1 MVIFLFWRKILHI
14 NIGIA
19 SFLSNFAPDFE
30 MKWHGC
36 KWCEPR
42 NVLIT
47 KKKTIIFLKMA
58 DNLVIVESPAK
69 AKTIQKYLGKEYKV
83 MSSYGH
89 IRDLEKKDFSID
101 VENDFQPIY
110 EIPEDKLALVQELK
124 KAAKGV
130 KTVWLA
136 SDEDRE
142 GEAIAW
148 HLNEVLGLKK
158 ENTRRIVFHEITKPA
173 ILAAIENP
181 RDIDTNLV
189 DAQQARRVLD
199 RIVGFELSPVLWKK
213 IKPSLSAG
221 RVQSVAV
228 RLLAEREKEIRDFK
242 SEEYYRVSSEMT
254 ASESENVVPCELNK
268 RFATRE
274 QAMEL
279 LEHCKDATFTVADV
293 QVKPIKKCPAPPFT
307 TSTLQQ
313 EASRKLGFS
322 VAQTMRVAQSLYES
336 GHITYMRTDSV
347 NLSSLAIG
355 TISKEIKDSLGEKYL
370 KVRKYHTSSKGAQEA
385 HEAIRPTFISNHD
398 ITGTAQ
404 EKKLYNLIW
413 KRTIASQMAD
423 AQVEK
428 TQVEISISGR
438 NELFEASGEVVKFDG
453 FLKVYFETNDDEI
466 ATSEFHT
473 LPPLKVGDML
483 TEKEVVATQ
492 RFTQQPNRYSEA
504 MLVKRLEELGIGRP
518 STYAPTIST
527 IQARDYVVKGESKG
541 TKRSF
546 EQITLKG
553 NKITTK
559 NKSELV
565 GNEKGKLIPTDV
577 GMVVNDFLTK
587 FFPQIL
593 DYNFTAKVETEFDEI
608 AEGKKKW
615 NDEIKEFYKGFH
627 PEIEKVSSLR
637 LEHKVGER
645 ILGNDPATGKP
656 VSVKIGRYGPL
667 VQLGSTDD
675 KEKPRFASLQK
686 DQSVATITLEEALK
700 LFEMPRTLGTFEGKE
715 VVVAIG
721 KYGPYIKHDGK
732 FVSVPKDMSPYSIT
746 IDDAAELIKDKRVS
760 EAQKVLMT
768 FDEEPELQVL
778 NGRFGAYIVYKKQ
791 NFKIPKKYDSSKLTL
806 EDCRAIVNDE
816 ANASKGGRR
825 KAAAKK

>member
-1 MVIFLFWRKILHI
+1 
-14 NIGIA
+14 
-19 SFLSNFAPDFE
+19 
-30 MKWHGC
+30 
-36 KWCEPR
+36 
-42 NVLIT
+42 
-47 KKKTIIFLKMA
+47 MA

-69 AKTIQKYLGKEYKV
+69 AKTIQKFLGKDYKV

-101 VENDFQPIY
+101 VDNDFEPIY
-110 EIPEDKLALVQELK
+110 EIPEDKTNLVSELK
-124 KAAKGV
+124 KAAKNV

-148 HLNEVLGLKK
+148 HLNEVLELKK

-242 SEEYYRVSSEMT
+242 SEQYYRVSSEMV
-254 ASESENVVPCELNK
+254 ASDGESVIPCELNK
-268 RFATRE
+268 RFATRD
-274 QAMEL
+274 QAVEL
-279 LEHCKDATFTVADV
+279 LEHCADATFTVADV
-293 QVKPIKKCPAPPFT
+293 QVKPLKKCPAPPFT

-336 GHITYMRTDSV
+336 GYITYMRTDSV
-347 NLSSLAIG
+347 NLSSLAMG
-355 TISKEIKDSLGEKYL
+355 TISKEIKDTLGEKYL
-370 KVRKYHTSSKGAQEA
+370 KVRKYQTSSKGAQEA

-398 ITGTAQ
+398 ITGSVQ

-438 NELFEASGEVVKFDG
+438 KELFEASGEVVKFDG
-453 FLKVYFETNDDEI
+453 FLKVYFETSDDEDI
-466 ATSEFHT
+466 ATPEFHT
-473 LPPLKVGDML
+473 LPPLKVGDVL
-483 TEKEVVATQ
+483 TDNEVVATQ

-541 TKRSF
+541 SKRSY

-553 NKITTK
+553 KKITSKT
-559 NKSELV
+559 KSELI

-587 FFPQIL
+587 YFPQIL
-593 DYNFTAKVETEFDEI
+593 DYNFTAKIENEFDDI

-615 NDEIKEFYKGFH
+615 NDEIKEFYKDFH

-675 KEKPRFASLQK
+675 VEKPRFASLQK

-700 LFEMPRTLGTFEGKE
+700 LFEMPRSLGEFEGEE

-721 KYGPYIKHDGK
+721 KYGPYIKHNGK

-746 IDDAAELIKDKRVS
+746 LDDAAKLIVEKRSTEVK
-760 EAQKVLMT
+760 KVLLT
-768 FDEEPELQVL
+768 FDEEPELMVM
-778 NGRFGAYIVYKKQ
+778 NGRFGAYINYKKQ
-791 NFKIPKKYDSSKLTL
+791 NYKIPKKYDATKLTL
-806 EDCRAIVNDE
+806 EECRAIVSDE
-816 ANASKGGRR
+816 ANASKGGKR

>member
-1 MVIFLFWRKILHI
+1 
-14 NIGIA
+14 
-19 SFLSNFAPDFE
+19 
-30 MKWHGC
+30 
-36 KWCEPR
+36 
-42 NVLIT
+42 
-47 KKKTIIFLKMA
+47 MA

-69 AKTIQKYLGKEYKV
+69 AKTIQKFLGKDYKV

-101 VENDFQPIY
+101 VDNDFEPIY
-110 EIPEDKLALVQELK
+110 EIPEDKTNLVSELK
-124 KAAKGV
+124 KAAKNV

-148 HLNEVLGLKK
+148 HLNEVLELKK

-242 SEEYYRVSSEMT
+242 SEQYYRVSSEMV
-254 ASESENVVPCELNK
+254 ASDGESVIPCELNK
-268 RFATRE
+268 RFATRD
-274 QAMEL
+274 QAVEL
-279 LEHCKDATFTVADV
+279 LEHCADATFTVADV
-293 QVKPIKKCPAPPFT
+293 QVKPLKKCPAPPFT

-347 NLSSLAIG
+347 NLSSLAMG
-355 TISKEIKDSLGEKYL
+355 TISKEIKDTLGEKYL
-370 KVRKYHTSSKGAQEA
+370 KVRKYQTSSKGAQEA

-398 ITGTAQ
+398 ITGSVQ

-438 NELFEASGEVVKFDG
+438 KELFEASGEVVKFDG
-453 FLKVYFETNDDEI
+453 FLKVYFETSDDEDI
-466 ATSEFHT
+466 ATPEFHT
-473 LPPLKVGDML
+473 LPPLKVGDVL
-483 TEKEVVATQ
+483 ADNEVVATQ

-541 TKRSF
+541 SKRSY

-553 NKITTK
+553 KKITSKT
-559 NKSELV
+559 KSELI

-587 FFPQIL
+587 YFPQIL
-593 DYNFTAKVETEFDEI
+593 DYNFTAKIENEFDDI

-615 NDEIKEFYKGFH
+615 NDEIKEFYKDFH

-675 KEKPRFASLQK
+675 VEKPRFASLQK

-700 LFEMPRTLGTFEGKE
+700 LFEMPRSLGEFEGEE

-721 KYGPYIKHDGK
+721 KYGPYIKHNGK

-746 IDDAAELIKDKRVS
+746 LDDAAKLIVEKRS
-760 EAQKVLMT
+760 TEAKKVLLT
-768 FDEEPELQVL
+768 FDEEPELMVM
-778 NGRFGAYIVYKKQ
+778 NGRFGAYINYKKQ
-791 NFKIPKKYDSSKLTL
+791 NYKIPKKYDATKLTL
-806 EDCRAIVNDE
+806 EECRAIVSDE
-816 ANASKGGRR
+816 ANASKGGKR